1 MVCPVTEPMYYGVDS
16 VALAGVPK
24 QRRVYLPA
32 GERWYDFWT
41 EVCYDGGQ
49 WIEAEAPL
57 ERIPLYVREGSI
69 VPMYREDCIPK
80 STGEAAMLGKDCVE
94 YWVYRGK
101 DAEFF
106 LYEDAGDGYEYE
118 QGEYTVTRI
127 FWNEAKEQLL
137 TDKV

>member
-1 MVCPVTEPMYYGVDS
+1 MYSDRGLYRIEPKAAGAYHCDSEGAVIEKVVTS
-16 VALAGVPK
+16 
-24 QRRVYLPA
+24 
-32 GERWYDFWT
+32 
-41 EVCYDGGQ
+41 DGTKVFD
-49 WIEAEAPL
+49 EA
-57 ERIPLYVREGSI
+57 
-69 VPMYREDCIPK
+69 
-80 STGEAAMLGKDCVE
+80 CVE
-94 YWVYRGK
+94 YRVFRGK